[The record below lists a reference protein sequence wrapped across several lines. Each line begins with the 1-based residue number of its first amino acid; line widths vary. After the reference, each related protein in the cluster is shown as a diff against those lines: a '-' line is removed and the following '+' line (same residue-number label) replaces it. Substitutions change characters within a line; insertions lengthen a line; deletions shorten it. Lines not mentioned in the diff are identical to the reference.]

1 MPLVLFPVA
10 TAGHGLTEMRN
21 SWDGTRRQ
29 RRWPSDQ
36 FAETPKVL
44 GNGGKRELE
53 LGTAWPPQSEPAEA
67 ENALQVR
74 EQHLDLLTI
83 AICLRIRYGP
93 DENRSGCMERREIC
107 D

>member
-53 LGTAWPPQSEPAEA
+53 LGTA
-67 ENALQVR
+67 
-74 EQHLDLLTI
+74 
-83 AICLRIRYGP
+83 
-93 DENRSGCMERREIC
+93 
-107 D
+107 